1 MILEQLLKDSEKM
14 DAYELMKKYE
24 NTIGKQALFWL
35 IKNLNY
41 RKNYWKNEYEN
52 LEKSLSTN

>member
-14 DAYELMKKYE
+14 NAYELMKKYD
-24 NTIGKQALFWL
+24 NTIGKQALYRL

-41 RKNYWKNEYEN
+41 RKNNWKKECEN
-52 LEKSLSTN
+52 LKKSLSTN

>member
-1 MILEQLLKDSEKM
+1 MILEQLLHDSGEM
-14 DAYELMKKYE
+14 TAYELMKKYE

-41 RKNYWKNEYEN
+41 RKNYWKDEYEN
-52 LEKSLSTN
+52 LKKSLSTN